1 MNSSQKE
8 AQIDNKY
15 MKNVP
20 SLAIREMGLRL
31 HLTPINMSYHQGN
44 KQQKMLAR
52 MWGKWNPRI
61 KFNRLEL
68 PKGLSLLLIFSPFNL
83 SLLFSLVQTHL
94 VS

>member
-20 SLAIREMGLRL
+20 FLAIREMGLRL

-52 MWGKWNPRI
+52 MCWSGEGPLYTVGGNV
-61 KFNRLEL
+61 N
-68 PKGLSLLLIFSPFNL
+68 
-83 SLLFSLVQTHL
+83 
-94 VS
+94 